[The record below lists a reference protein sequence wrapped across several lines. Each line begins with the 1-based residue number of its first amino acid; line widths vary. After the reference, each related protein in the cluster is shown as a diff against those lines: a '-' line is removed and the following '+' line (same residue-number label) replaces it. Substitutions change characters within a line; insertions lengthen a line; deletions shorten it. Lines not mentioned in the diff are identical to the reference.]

1 LRCFPQRL
9 NPRVFSVPLHNI
21 AGESLPMTRALRGE
35 TGVIITRDYRAQNV
49 VAAYAR

>member
-21 AGESLPMTRALRGE
+21 AAKSLPMTRALRGE

-49 VAAYAR
+49 SPRTAR